1 MSMGGGDSA
10 VLDDAVNNAI
20 AQGVTFVVA
29 AGNDNAD
36 ACSGSPNKVPA
47 AITVGASTNAD
58 SRDTSYSNYGSC
70 VDLFAPG
77 TNITSAWN
85 TSSRSEEH
93 TSELQSLMRTSY
105 AVFCLKKQKT
115 NHGHK
120 Y

>member
-1 MSMGGGDSA
+1 MSLGGGDSA

-58 SRDTSYSNYGSC
+58 SRDTSYSNY
-70 VDLFAPG
+70 
-77 TNITSAWN
+77 
-85 TSSRSEEH
+85 RSEEH
-93 TSELQSLMRTSY
+93 TSELQSLMRISY
-105 AVFCLKKQKT
+105 DVFCLKKKKKT
-115 NHGHK
+115 NTK
-120 Y
+120 MKDIQYKRNNEK

>member
-58 SRDTSYSNYGSC
+58 SRDTRYSSYGSC
-70 VDLFAPG
+70 VDLFAAG
-77 TNITSAWN
+77 THRTPDWN
-85 TSSRSEEH
+85 TSRTGH
-93 TSELQSLMRTSY
+93 NTIHGTSMATTPVPVARAWLPGASTGPTP
-105 AVFCLKKQKT
+105 A
-115 NHGHK
+115 
-120 Y
+120 